1 MPEASTNSLDQK
13 SLTLKAAMAPGCS
26 FFCRR
31 VEIPGD
37 VESDELD
44 SFLQLQ
50 LESLSPFPL
59 EHLQFGFVVD
69 AARQFAFL
77 YAAYRRSFE
86 RSVATSWEEQEAVI
100 PEFSV
105 GLLAGGLDDKI
116 PLLIEGESSFTYL
129 EFDSSSELP
138 LYLRSIPTSD
148 EDIEEGTERP
158 NLETVLANFKAE
170 RSVESIRFWKA
181 SSQIAIDK
189 KVLKLRATEA
199 DCEIVAEVDRDSMWR
214 MDLRG
219 PETVERV
226 QMEERRNYLI
236 WRIAIGMAA
245 VIGLLMAGEFVWFAE
260 KGYLE
265 LRRGWNEEQAPLVE
279 EIVSQKTTIN
289 ELLSFRESDL
299 IPFDMLVAIEPF
311 RTDSVVFTKVE
322 TNGPNSL
329 IVLAN
334 ATSNGQANQF
344 KARLERFVKIETVE
358 LQNIQ
363 SRPGGTTFTAFLNFK
378 IGAFPN
384 RGQGEEVASNG

>member
-1 MPEASTNSLDQK
+1 MLKASTNPPDQK
-13 SLTLKAAMAPGCS
+13 PLNLKAAMAQGYS

-37 VESDELD
+37 VKSDELD

-59 EHLQFGFVVD
+59 EHLQFGFVID
-69 AARQFAFL
+69 ASRHCAFL

-86 RSVATSWEEQEAVI
+86 HSVASSWEEQEAVI

-105 GLLAGGLDDKI
+105 GLLAGGLDDET
-116 PLLIEGESSFTYL
+116 PLLIEGGSSFTYL
-129 EFDSSSELP
+129 EFDSLSELP
-138 LYLRSIPTSD
+138 RYFQSIPKRDKDINEGVERSD
-148 EDIEEGTERP
+148 
-158 NLETVLANFKAE
+158 LESVSAKLKAE
-170 RSVESIRFWKA
+170 RSVESIRVWKA

-189 KVLKLRATEA
+189 KVLKLRAKEE
-199 DCEIVAEVDRDSMWR
+199 DRHIVVEVDRNSMWR
-214 MDLRG
+214 MDLRDS
-219 PETVERV
+219 ETVERV

-245 VIGLLMAGEFVWFAE
+245 MIGLLIAGEFVWFAE
-260 KGYLE
+260 KGYLG

-344 KARLERFVKIETVE
+344 KARLERFVKIEAVE

-363 SRPGGTTFTAFLNFK
+363 SRPGGTTFTALLNFK
-378 IGAFPN
+378 IGAFPV
-384 RGQGEEVASNG
+384 RGEGEEIASNG

>member
-1 MPEASTNSLDQK
+1 MLKASTNPPDQK
-13 SLTLKAAMAPGCS
+13 PLNLKAAMAQGYS

-37 VESDELD
+37 VKSDELD

-59 EHLQFGFVVD
+59 EHLQFGFVID
-69 AARQFAFL
+69 ASRHCAFL

-86 RSVATSWEEQEAVI
+86 HSVASSWEEQEAVI

-105 GLLAGGLDDKI
+105 GLLAGGLDDET
-116 PLLIEGESSFTYL
+116 PLLIEGGSSFTYL
-129 EFDSSSELP
+129 EFDSLSELP
-138 LYLRSIPTSD
+138 RYFQSIPKRDKDINEGVERSD
-148 EDIEEGTERP
+148 
-158 NLETVLANFKAE
+158 LESVSAKLKAE
-170 RSVESIRFWKA
+170 RSVESIRVWKA

-189 KVLKLRATEA
+189 KVLKLRAKEE
-199 DCEIVAEVDRDSMWR
+199 DRHIVVEVDRNSMWR
-214 MDLRG
+214 MDLRDS
-219 PETVERV
+219 ETVERV

-245 VIGLLMAGEFVWFAE
+245 MIGLLIAGEFVWFAE
-260 KGYLE
+260 KGYLG

-344 KARLERFVKIETVE
+344 KARLERFVKIEAVE

-363 SRPGGTTFTAFLNFK
+363 SRPGGTTFTALLNFK
-378 IGAFPN
+378 IGAFPD
-384 RGQGEEVASNG
+384 RGEGEEIASNG

>member
-1 MPEASTNSLDQK
+1 MDK
-13 SLTLKAAMAPGCS
+13 
-26 FFCRR
+26 
-31 VEIPGD
+31 
-37 VESDELD
+37 
-44 SFLQLQ
+44 
-50 LESLSPFPL
+50 
-59 EHLQFGFVVD
+59 
-69 AARQFAFL
+69 
-77 YAAYRRSFE
+77 
-86 RSVATSWEEQEAVI
+86 TS
-100 PEFSV
+100 
-105 GLLAGGLDDKI
+105 
-116 PLLIEGESSFTYL
+116 LIEGESSFTYL
-129 EFDSSSELP
+129 EFDSLSESQF
-138 LYLRSIPTSD
+138 YFQSIPKSD
-148 EDIEEGTERP
+148 EDIDEGTERP
-158 NLETVLANFKAE
+158 DLESVSAKLQAE

-189 KVLKLRATEA
+189 KVLKLRATEE
-199 DCEIVAEVDRDSMWR
+199 DRRIVAEVDRDSMANGLA
-214 MDLRG
+214 D

-245 VIGLLMAGEFVWFAE
+245 VIGFLVAGEFVWFAE

-329 IVLAN
+329 VVLAN

-344 KARLERFVKIETVE
+344 KACLERSAKIETVE

-363 SRPGGTTFTAFLNFK
+363 SDWGVRHLQLSLISRLEPFLIEAK
-378 IGAFPN
+378 G
-384 RGQGEEVASNG
+384 RR

>member
-1 MPEASTNSLDQK
+1 
-13 SLTLKAAMAPGCS
+13 MAQGYS

-37 VESDELD
+37 VKSDELD

-59 EHLQFGFVVD
+59 EHLQFGFVID
-69 AARQFAFL
+69 ASRHCAFL

-86 RSVATSWEEQEAVI
+86 HSVASSWEEQEAVI

-105 GLLAGGLDDKI
+105 GLLAGGLDDET
-116 PLLIEGESSFTYL
+116 PLLIEGGSSFTYL
-129 EFDSSSELP
+129 EFDSLSELP
-138 LYLRSIPTSD
+138 RYFQSIPKRDKDINEGVERSD
-148 EDIEEGTERP
+148 
-158 NLETVLANFKAE
+158 LESVSAKLKAE
-170 RSVESIRFWKA
+170 RSVESIRVWKA

-189 KVLKLRATEA
+189 KVLKLRAKEE
-199 DCEIVAEVDRDSMWR
+199 DRHIVVEVDRNSMWR
-214 MDLRG
+214 MDLRDS
-219 PETVERV
+219 ETVERV

-245 VIGLLMAGEFVWFAE
+245 MIGLLIAGEFVWFAE
-260 KGYLE
+260 KGYLG

-344 KARLERFVKIETVE
+344 KARLERFVKIEAVE

-363 SRPGGTTFTAFLNFK
+363 SRPGGTTFTALLNFK
-378 IGAFPN
+378 IGAFPV
-384 RGQGEEVASNG
+384 RGEGEEIASNG

>member
-1 MPEASTNSLDQK
+1 MLKASTNPPDRKPLN
-13 SLTLKAAMAPGCS
+13 LKAAMAQGYS

-59 EHLQFGFVVD
+59 EHLQFGFVID
-69 AARQFAFL
+69 ASRHCAFL

-86 RSVATSWEEQEAVI
+86 HSVASSWEEQEAVI

-105 GLLAGGLDDKI
+105 GLLAGGLDDET
-116 PLLIEGESSFTYL
+116 PLLIEGGSSFTYL
-129 EFDSSSELP
+129 EFDSLSELP
-138 LYLRSIPTSD
+138 RYFQSIPKRDKDINEGVERSD
-148 EDIEEGTERP
+148 
-158 NLETVLANFKAE
+158 LESVSAKLKAE
-170 RSVESIRFWKA
+170 RSVESIRVWKA

-189 KVLKLRATEA
+189 KVLKLRAKEE
-199 DCEIVAEVDRDSMWR
+199 DRHIVVEVDRNSMWR
-214 MDLRG
+214 MDLRDS
-219 PETVERV
+219 ETVERV

-245 VIGLLMAGEFVWFAE
+245 MIGLLIAGEFVWFAE
-260 KGYLE
+260 KGYLG

-344 KARLERFVKIETVE
+344 KARLERFVKIEAVE

-363 SRPGGTTFTAFLNFK
+363 SRPGGTTFTALLNFK
-378 IGAFPN
+378 IGAFPV
-384 RGQGEEVASNG
+384 RGEGEEIASNG

>member
-1 MPEASTNSLDQK
+1 
-13 SLTLKAAMAPGCS
+13 MAQGYS

-37 VESDELD
+37 VKSDELD

-59 EHLQFGFVVD
+59 EHLQFGFVID
-69 AARQFAFL
+69 ASRHCAFL

-86 RSVATSWEEQEAVI
+86 HSVASSWEEQEAVI

-105 GLLAGGLDDKI
+105 GLLAGGLDDET
-116 PLLIEGESSFTYL
+116 PLLIEGGSSFTYL
-129 EFDSSSELP
+129 EFDSLSELP
-138 LYLRSIPTSD
+138 RYFQSIPKRDKDINEGVERSD
-148 EDIEEGTERP
+148 
-158 NLETVLANFKAE
+158 LESVSAKLKAE
-170 RSVESIRFWKA
+170 RSVESIRVWKA

-189 KVLKLRATEA
+189 KVLKLRAKEE
-199 DCEIVAEVDRDSMWR
+199 DRHIVVEVDRNSMWR
-214 MDLRG
+214 MDLRDS
-219 PETVERV
+219 ETVERV

-245 VIGLLMAGEFVWFAE
+245 MIGLLIAGEFVWFAE
-260 KGYLE
+260 KGYLG

-344 KARLERFVKIETVE
+344 KARLERFVKIEAVE

-363 SRPGGTTFTAFLNFK
+363 SRPGGTTFTALLNFK
-378 IGAFPN
+378 IGAFPD
-384 RGQGEEVASNG
+384 RGEGEEIASNG

>member
-1 MPEASTNSLDQK
+1 MLKASTNPPDQK
-13 SLTLKAAMAPGCS
+13 PLNLKAAMAQGYS

-59 EHLQFGFVVD
+59 EHLQFGFVID
-69 AARQFAFL
+69 ASRHCAFL

-86 RSVATSWEEQEAVI
+86 HSVASSWEEQEAVI

-105 GLLAGGLDDKI
+105 GLLAGGLDDET
-116 PLLIEGESSFTYL
+116 PLLIEGGSSFTYL
-129 EFDSSSELP
+129 EFDSLSELP
-138 LYLRSIPTSD
+138 RYFQSIPKRDKDINEGVERSD
-148 EDIEEGTERP
+148 
-158 NLETVLANFKAE
+158 LESVSAKLKAE
-170 RSVESIRFWKA
+170 RSVESIRVWKA

-189 KVLKLRATEA
+189 KVLKLRAKEE
-199 DCEIVAEVDRDSMWR
+199 DRHIVVEVDRNSMWR
-214 MDLRG
+214 MDLRDS
-219 PETVERV
+219 ETVERV

-245 VIGLLMAGEFVWFAE
+245 MIGLLIAGEFVWFAE
-260 KGYLE
+260 KGYLG

-344 KARLERFVKIETVE
+344 KARLERFVKIEAVE

-363 SRPGGTTFTAFLNFK
+363 SRPGGTTFTALLNFK
-378 IGAFPN
+378 IGAFPV
-384 RGQGEEVASNG
+384 RGEGEEIASNG

>member
-1 MPEASTNSLDQK
+1 
-13 SLTLKAAMAPGCS
+13 MAQGYS

-31 VEIPGD
+31 VEIPSD
-37 VESDELD
+37 VANDELE

-59 EHLQFGFVVD
+59 EHLQFGFVID
-69 AARQFAFL
+69 AARRFAFL
-77 YAAYRRSFE
+77 YSAYRRSFE
-86 RSVATSWEEQEAVI
+86 RSVTTGWEEQEAVI

-105 GLLAGGLDDKI
+105 GLVAGGLDAKT
-116 PLLIEGESSFTYL
+116 PLLVEGETSFTYF
-129 EFDSSSELP
+129 EFDSLSELP
-138 LYLRSIPTSD
+138 LYFQSIPKSD
-148 EDIEEGTERP
+148 DGTDEEADKP
-158 NLETVLANFKAE
+158 DLESVFARLKAE
-170 RSVESIRFWKA
+170 RSIESFRVWEA
-181 SSQIAIDK
+181 SSEIAIDK
-189 KVLKLRATEA
+189 KALNVRASEG
-199 DCEIVAEVDRDSMWR
+199 DRHIVAEVDRDSMWR
-214 MDLRG
+214 MDLRD
-219 PETVERV
+219 PETLERV
-226 QMEERRNYLI
+226 QLEERRNYLI
-236 WRIAIGMAA
+236 WRFAIGMAA
-245 VIGLLMAGEFVWFAE
+245 AIGFLIMGEFVWFAE

-265 LRRGWNEEQAPLVE
+265 LRRDWNEEQAPLVE

-363 SRPGGTTFTAFLNFK
+363 SRPGGTTFTALLNFK

-384 RGQGEEVASNG
+384 RGEGEEVASNG

>member
-1 MPEASTNSLDQK
+1 
-13 SLTLKAAMAPGCS
+13 MAQGYS

-37 VESDELD
+37 VKSDELD

-59 EHLQFGFVVD
+59 EHLQFGFVID
-69 AARQFAFL
+69 ASRHCAFL

-86 RSVATSWEEQEAVI
+86 HSVASSWEEQEAVI

-105 GLLAGGLDDKI
+105 GLLAGGLDDET
-116 PLLIEGESSFTYL
+116 PLLIEGGSSFTYL
-129 EFDSSSELP
+129 EFDSLSELP
-138 LYLRSIPTSD
+138 RYFQSIPKRDKDINEGVERSD
-148 EDIEEGTERP
+148 
-158 NLETVLANFKAE
+158 LESVSAKLKAE
-170 RSVESIRFWKA
+170 RSVESIRVWKA

-189 KVLKLRATEA
+189 KVLKLRAKEE
-199 DCEIVAEVDRDSMWR
+199 DRHIVVEVDRNSMWR
-214 MDLRG
+214 MDLQDS
-219 PETVERV
+219 ETVERV

-245 VIGLLMAGEFVWFAE
+245 MIGLLIAGEFVWFAE
-260 KGYLE
+260 KGYLG

-344 KARLERFVKIETVE
+344 KARLERFVKIEAVE

-363 SRPGGTTFTAFLNFK
+363 SRPGGTTFTALLNFK
-378 IGAFPN
+378 IGAFPV
-384 RGQGEEVASNG
+384 RGEGEEIASNG

>member
-1 MPEASTNSLDQK
+1 M
-13 SLTLKAAMAPGCS
+13 CI
-26 FFCRR
+26 R
-31 VEIPGD
+31 
-37 VESDELD
+37 D
-44 SFLQLQ
+44 S
-50 LESLSPFPL
+50 
-59 EHLQFGFVVD
+59 
-69 AARQFAFL
+69 L

-86 RSVATSWEEQEAVI
+86 HSVASSWEEQEAVI

-105 GLLAGGLDDKI
+105 GLLAGGLDDET
-116 PLLIEGESSFTYL
+116 PLLIEGGSSFTYL
-129 EFDSSSELP
+129 EFDSLSELP
-138 LYLRSIPTSD
+138 RYFQSIPKRDKDINEGVERSD
-148 EDIEEGTERP
+148 
-158 NLETVLANFKAE
+158 LESVSAKLKAE
-170 RSVESIRFWKA
+170 RSVESIRVWKA

-189 KVLKLRATEA
+189 KVLKLRAKEE
-199 DCEIVAEVDRDSMWR
+199 DRHIVVEVDRNSMWR
-214 MDLRG
+214 MDLRDS
-219 PETVERV
+219 ETVERV

-245 VIGLLMAGEFVWFAE
+245 MIGLLIAGEFVWFAE
-260 KGYLE
+260 KGYLG

-344 KARLERFVKIETVE
+344 KARLERFVKIEAVE

-363 SRPGGTTFTAFLNFK
+363 SRPGGTTFTALLNFK
-378 IGAFPN
+378 IGAFPV
-384 RGQGEEVASNG
+384 RGEGEEIASNG

>member
-1 MPEASTNSLDQK
+1 MLKASTNPPDQK
-13 SLTLKAAMAPGCS
+13 PLNLKAAMAQGYS

-59 EHLQFGFVVD
+59 EHLQFGFVID
-69 AARQFAFL
+69 ASRHCAFL

-86 RSVATSWEEQEAVI
+86 HSVASSWEEQEAVI

-105 GLLAGGLDDKI
+105 GLLAGGLDDET
-116 PLLIEGESSFTYL
+116 PLLIEGGSSFTYL
-129 EFDSSSELP
+129 EFDSLSELP
-138 LYLRSIPTSD
+138 RYFQSIPKRDKDINEGVERSD
-148 EDIEEGTERP
+148 
-158 NLETVLANFKAE
+158 LESVSAKLKAE
-170 RSVESIRFWKA
+170 RSVESIRVWKA

-189 KVLKLRATEA
+189 KVLKLRAKEE
-199 DCEIVAEVDRDSMWR
+199 DRHIVVEVDRNSMWR
-214 MDLRG
+214 MDLRDS
-219 PETVERV
+219 ETVERV

-245 VIGLLMAGEFVWFAE
+245 MIGLLIAGEFVWFAE
-260 KGYLE
+260 KGYLG

-344 KARLERFVKIETVE
+344 KARLERFVKIEAVE

-363 SRPGGTTFTAFLNFK
+363 SRPGGTTFTALLNFK
-378 IGAFPN
+378 IGAFPD
-384 RGQGEEVASNG
+384 RGEGEEIASNG

>member
-1 MPEASTNSLDQK
+1 
-13 SLTLKAAMAPGCS
+13 
-26 FFCRR
+26 
-31 VEIPGD
+31 
-37 VESDELD
+37 
-44 SFLQLQ
+44 
-50 LESLSPFPL
+50 
-59 EHLQFGFVVD
+59 
-69 AARQFAFL
+69 
-77 YAAYRRSFE
+77 
-86 RSVATSWEEQEAVI
+86 
-100 PEFSV
+100 
-105 GLLAGGLDDKI
+105 
-116 PLLIEGESSFTYL
+116 
-129 EFDSSSELP
+129 
-138 LYLRSIPTSD
+138 
-148 EDIEEGTERP
+148 
-158 NLETVLANFKAE
+158 
-170 RSVESIRFWKA
+170 
-181 SSQIAIDK
+181 
-189 KVLKLRATEA
+189 
-199 DCEIVAEVDRDSMWR
+199 MWR
-214 MDLRG
+214 MDLRD
-219 PETVERV
+219 PETVGRV

-311 RTDSVVFTKVE
+311 RTDSVVFHESE

-363 SRPGGTTFTAFLNFK
+363 SRPGVRHLQLSL
-378 IGAFPN
+378 ISRLEPFPIEAKG
-384 RGQGEEVASNG
+384 RR

>member
-1 MPEASTNSLDQK
+1 MLEASTNPLDQK
-13 SLTLKAAMAPGCS
+13 PLNLKAAMAQGYS

-59 EHLQFGFVVD
+59 EHLQFGFVID
-69 AARQFAFL
+69 ASRHCAFL

-86 RSVATSWEEQEAVI
+86 HSVASSWEEQEAVI

-105 GLLAGGLDDKI
+105 GLLAGGLDDET
-116 PLLIEGESSFTYL
+116 PLLIEGGSSFTYL
-129 EFDSSSELP
+129 EFDSLSELP
-138 LYLRSIPTSD
+138 RYFQSIPKSD
-148 EDIEEGTERP
+148 KDINEGVERSD
-158 NLETVLANFKAE
+158 LESVSAKLKAE
-170 RSVESIRFWKA
+170 RSVESIRVWRA

-189 KVLKLRATEA
+189 KVLKLRAKEE
-199 DCEIVAEVDRDSMWR
+199 DRQIVVEVDRNSMWR
-214 MDLRG
+214 MDLRD

-226 QMEERRNYLI
+226 KMEERRNYLI

-245 VIGLLMAGEFVWFAE
+245 MIGLLIAGEFVWFAE
-260 KGYLE
+260 KGYLG

-344 KARLERFVKIETVE
+344 KARLERFVKIEAVE

-363 SRPGGTTFTAFLNFK
+363 SRPGGTNFTALLNFK
-378 IGAFPN
+378 IGAFPD
-384 RGQGEEVASNG
+384 RGEGEEVASNG

>member
-1 MPEASTNSLDQK
+1 VLKASTNPPDQK
-13 SLTLKAAMAPGCS
+13 PLNLKAAMAQGYS

-37 VESDELD
+37 VKSDELD

-59 EHLQFGFVVD
+59 EHLQFGFVID
-69 AARQFAFL
+69 ASRHCAFL

-86 RSVATSWEEQEAVI
+86 HSVASSWEEQEAVI

-105 GLLAGGLDDKI
+105 GLLAGGLDDET
-116 PLLIEGESSFTYL
+116 PLLIEGGSSFTYL
-129 EFDSSSELP
+129 EFDSLSELP
-138 LYLRSIPTSD
+138 RYFQSIPKRDKDINEGVERSD
-148 EDIEEGTERP
+148 
-158 NLETVLANFKAE
+158 LESVSAKLKAE
-170 RSVESIRFWKA
+170 RSVESIRVWKA

-189 KVLKLRATEA
+189 KVLKLRAKEE
-199 DCEIVAEVDRDSMWR
+199 DRHIVVEVDRNSMWR
-214 MDLRG
+214 MDLRDS
-219 PETVERV
+219 ETVERV

-245 VIGLLMAGEFVWFAE
+245 MIGLLIAGEFVWFAE
-260 KGYLE
+260 KGYLG

-344 KARLERFVKIETVE
+344 KARLERFVKIEAVE

-363 SRPGGTTFTAFLNFK
+363 SRPGGTTFTALLNFK
-378 IGAFPN
+378 IGAFPD
-384 RGQGEEVASNG
+384 RGEGEEIASNG

>member
-1 MPEASTNSLDQK
+1 MLEASTNPPDQK
-13 SLTLKAAMAPGCS
+13 PLNLKAAMAQGYS

-31 VEIPGD
+31 VEIPED

-59 EHLQFGFVVD
+59 EHLQFGFVID
-69 AARQFAFL
+69 ASRHCAFL

-86 RSVATSWEEQEAVI
+86 HSVASSWEEQEAVI

-105 GLLAGGLDDKI
+105 GLLAGGLDDET
-116 PLLIEGESSFTYL
+116 PLLIEGGSSFTYL
-129 EFDSSSELP
+129 EFDSLSELP
-138 LYLRSIPTSD
+138 RYFQSIPKSD
-148 EDIEEGTERP
+148 KDINEGVERSD
-158 NLETVLANFKAE
+158 LESVSAKLKAE
-170 RSVESIRFWKA
+170 RSVESIRVWKA

-189 KVLKLRATEA
+189 KVLKLRAKEE
-199 DCEIVAEVDRDSMWR
+199 DRQIVVEVDRNSMWR
-214 MDLRG
+214 MDLRD

-226 QMEERRNYLI
+226 KMEERRNYLI

-245 VIGLLMAGEFVWFAE
+245 MIGLLIAGEFVWFAE
-260 KGYLE
+260 KGYLG

-344 KARLERFVKIETVE
+344 KARLERFVKIEAVE

-363 SRPGGTTFTAFLNFK
+363 SRPGGTNFTALLNFK
-378 IGAFPN
+378 IGAFPD
-384 RGQGEEVASNG
+384 RGEGEEVASNG

>member
-1 MPEASTNSLDQK
+1 VLKASTNPPDQK
-13 SLTLKAAMAPGCS
+13 PLNLKAAMAQGYS

-37 VESDELD
+37 VKSDELD

-59 EHLQFGFVVD
+59 EHLQFGFVID
-69 AARQFAFL
+69 ASRHCAFL

-86 RSVATSWEEQEAVI
+86 HSVASSWEEQEAVI

-105 GLLAGGLDDKI
+105 GLLAGGLDDET
-116 PLLIEGESSFTYL
+116 PLLIEGGSSFTYL
-129 EFDSSSELP
+129 EFDSLSELP
-138 LYLRSIPTSD
+138 RYFQSIPKRDKDINEGVERSD
-148 EDIEEGTERP
+148 
-158 NLETVLANFKAE
+158 LESVSAKLKAE
-170 RSVESIRFWKA
+170 RSVESIRVWKA

-189 KVLKLRATEA
+189 KVLKLRAKEE
-199 DCEIVAEVDRDSMWR
+199 DRHIVVEVDRNSMWR
-214 MDLRG
+214 MDLRDS
-219 PETVERV
+219 ETVERV

-245 VIGLLMAGEFVWFAE
+245 MIGLLIAGEFVWFAE
-260 KGYLE
+260 KGYLG

-344 KARLERFVKIETVE
+344 KARLERFVKIEAVE

-363 SRPGGTTFTAFLNFK
+363 SRPGGTTFTALLNFK
-378 IGAFPN
+378 IGAFPV
-384 RGQGEEVASNG
+384 RGEGEEIASNG

>member
-1 MPEASTNSLDQK
+1 
-13 SLTLKAAMAPGCS
+13 MAQGYS

-59 EHLQFGFVVD
+59 EHLQFGFVID
-69 AARQFAFL
+69 ASRHCAFL

-86 RSVATSWEEQEAVI
+86 HSVASSWEEQEAVI

-105 GLLAGGLDDKI
+105 GLLAGGLDDET
-116 PLLIEGESSFTYL
+116 PLLIEGGSSFTYL
-129 EFDSSSELP
+129 EFDSLSELP
-138 LYLRSIPTSD
+138 RYFQSIPKRDKDINEGVERSD
-148 EDIEEGTERP
+148 
-158 NLETVLANFKAE
+158 LESVSAKLKAE
-170 RSVESIRFWKA
+170 RSVESIRVWKA

-189 KVLKLRATEA
+189 KVLKLRAKEE
-199 DCEIVAEVDRDSMWR
+199 DRHIVVEVDRNSMWR
-214 MDLRG
+214 MDLRDS
-219 PETVERV
+219 ETVERV

-245 VIGLLMAGEFVWFAE
+245 MIGLLIAGEFVWFAE
-260 KGYLE
+260 KGYLG

-344 KARLERFVKIETVE
+344 KARLERFVKIEAVE

-363 SRPGGTTFTAFLNFK
+363 SRPGGTTFTALLNFK
-378 IGAFPN
+378 IGAFPV

>member
-1 MPEASTNSLDQK
+1 MLKASTNPPDRKPLN
-13 SLTLKAAMAPGCS
+13 LKAAMAQGYS

-37 VESDELD
+37 VKSDELD

-59 EHLQFGFVVD
+59 EHLQFGFVID
-69 AARQFAFL
+69 ASRHCAFL

-86 RSVATSWEEQEAVI
+86 HSVASSWEEQEAVI

-105 GLLAGGLDDKI
+105 GLLAGGLDDET
-116 PLLIEGESSFTYL
+116 PLLIEGGSSFTYL
-129 EFDSSSELP
+129 EFDSLSELP
-138 LYLRSIPTSD
+138 RYFQSIPKRDKDINEGVERSD
-148 EDIEEGTERP
+148 
-158 NLETVLANFKAE
+158 LESVSAQLKAE
-170 RSVESIRFWKA
+170 RSVESIRVWKA

-189 KVLKLRATEA
+189 KVLKLRAKEE
-199 DCEIVAEVDRDSMWR
+199 DRHIVVEVDRNSMWR
-214 MDLRG
+214 MDLRDS
-219 PETVERV
+219 ETVERV

-245 VIGLLMAGEFVWFAE
+245 MIGLLIAGEFVWFAE
-260 KGYLE
+260 KGYLG

-344 KARLERFVKIETVE
+344 KARLERFVKIEAVE

-363 SRPGGTTFTAFLNFK
+363 SRPGGTTFTALLNFK
-378 IGAFPN
+378 IGAFPV
-384 RGQGEEVASNG
+384 RGEGEEIASNG